1 DPSYPAER
9 IAYMLDDSKV
19 ACLLSD
25 APSVSTREGL
35 GYGGKTLIIEELLAA
50 SEQSARSRDS
60 SNNSSSSNNSNNSS
74 PDSSYEPD
82 NESSRLLYVIYTS
95 GTTGKPK
102 GVMLEHGNLVNLI
115 MHQYERT

>member
-25 APSVSTREGL
+25 APSASTREGL
-35 GYGGKTLIIEELLAA
+35 GYSGKTLIIEELLAA
-50 SEQSARSRDS
+50 SEQSAWSRDS
-60 SNNSSSSNNSNNSS
+60 SNSSNNSNNSDS

-102 GVMLEHGNLVNLI
+102 GVMLEHGNLVNL
-115 MHQYERT
+115 